1 VSGVAD
7 VTEDRSATMGSP
19 GGPTDTLEGT
29 GTGLAVGHAAPG
41 SKERSGA
48 ASVRRWWPGALSCG
62 IYVVLAMLEFGHFGS
77 LGSAH
82 MTGIG
87 SMDAIEQIWWLA
99 WTAFALPH
107 GHNVLLAQWQNF
119 PSGQNFGVNGSMLA
133 LGVVFSP
140 ITKLF
145 GPVVTWNVLM
155 RLAVA
160 ISASSM
166 CLVLRRFTAWWPA
179 AFVGGLLYG
188 FSAYT
193 TYWEGGG
200 GYLFLIFVPLPP
212 LVLLFLHEALARQ
225 KWRPLVTGTVLGLTC
240 VVQYF
245 ISTEVLASTVA
256 TSAIAVV
263 VLVLWNRHDLV
274 DRWRYAFTSMA
285 TGLGVA
291 AVLLVAP
298 VVFTLAGPQHI
309 NGVPSPPSKLALIR
323 GDLLSSILPTGQ
335 WLGPSHPSSGL
346 TFRYAGA
353 LYLGIPLLIALI
365 AFAIFLRR
373 RRAIL
378 FFGSMAL
385 ITFVL
390 SLGPRLY
397 VDGHETPIRLP
408 FLLLER
414 VPVLQGLL
422 SERLALY
429 TALFSAAMFAVGID
443 ELRLRLQSGSSL
455 SRLSPARMKQ
465 AAVVTAV
472 IISAA
477 VILPLVPARSVPTT
491 PTTSPTV
498 PSFFT
503 SKAVSAIAPGSVVL
517 AYPYPDAASTG
528 WISIFHPGQ
537 SILLDQAIADMRFKV
552 IGGYGWFPSPT
563 GHSGTTNPA
572 ILPPP
577 SVQALFDVAFTGRE
591 TPAQTALLS
600 KADLT
605 SDLRQFLRRFG
616 VQAVIVMDQGGR
628 QSLVINHLTSAIGPA
643 VSSGGVTVWPHV
655 QRRLASP
662 SS

>member
-1 VSGVAD
+1 
-7 VTEDRSATMGSP
+7 
-19 GGPTDTLEGT
+19 
-29 GTGLAVGHAAPG
+29 
-41 SKERSGA
+41 
-48 ASVRRWWPGALSCG
+48 
-62 IYVVLAMLEFGHFGS
+62 
-77 LGSAH
+77 

-87 SMDAIEQIWWLA
+87 SMDAIEQVWWLA

-107 GHNVLLAQWQNF
+107 GHNVLLAQWQNY

-133 LGVVFSP
+133 LGVIFSP

-166 CLVLRRFTAWWPA
+166 CLVLRRWTAWWPA

-212 LVLLFLHEALARQ
+212 LVLLFLHEILARQ
-225 KWRPLVTGTVLGLTC
+225 RWRPVVAGVLLGLTC

-245 ISTEVLASTVA
+245 ISTEVLASTV
-256 TSAIAVV
+256 TISAIAIV
-263 VLVLWNRHDLV
+263 VLILWNRHDLI
-274 DRWRYAFTSMA
+274 DRWRYAATA
-285 TGLGVA
+285 LVTGLGVA
-291 AVLLVAP
+291 AVLLAAP
-298 VVFTLAGPQHI
+298 VGFTLAGPQHI

-323 GDLLSSILPTGQ
+323 GDLLSSIVPTGQ
-335 WLGPSHPSSGL
+335 WLRPGHGASGA

-353 LYLGIPLLIALI
+353 LYLGVPLVIALV

-373 RRAIL
+373 RRVIL
-378 FFGSMAL
+378 FFGAMAL
-385 ITFVL
+385 IVFVL

-397 VDGHETPIRLP
+397 IDGHRTPIRLP
-408 FLLLER
+408 FTLLEHL
-414 VPVLQGLL
+414 PVLQGLL
-422 SERLALY
+422 SERLALD

-443 ELRLRLQSGSSL
+443 ELRLRLMNGASS
-455 SRLSPARMKQ
+455 SRLSPVRMRQ
-465 AAVVTAV
+465 GAVVAAV
-472 IISAA
+472 IISVA
-477 VILPLVPARSVPTT
+477 VIVPLIPARSVPTT

-503 SKAVSAIAPGSVVL
+503 STAVTAIPPGSVVL
-517 AYPYPDAASTG
+517 AYPYPDGDSTG

-537 SILLDQAIADMRFKV
+537 SILLDQAIAGMRFKV

-563 GHSGTTNPA
+563 GHSGTTDPA
-572 ILPPP
+572 VLPPQ
-577 SVQALFDVAFTGRE
+577 SVQTLFDVAFTGRE

-605 SDLRQFLRRFG
+605 SDLRQFLRRYG
-616 VQAVIVMDQGGR
+616 VQAVIVLDQGGR
-628 QSLVINHLTSAIGPA
+628 QSLVINHLTTALGPP
-643 VSSGGVTVWPHV
+643 VSSGGVTVWLHV
-655 QRRLASP
+655 QQRFAAR

>member
-1 VSGVAD
+1 MSGVAD
-7 VTEDRSATMGSP
+7 VTEDQSAIMSSP
-19 GGPTDTLEGT
+19 GDAAGPPGGT
-29 GTGLAVGHAAPG
+29 ETGPAVGHAERG
-41 SKERSGA
+41 SEERRGP

-62 IYVVLAMLEFGHFGS
+62 IYVVLALLEFGHFGS
-77 LGSAH
+77 LGSEH

-107 GHNVLLAQWQNF
+107 GHNVLLAQWQNY

-188 FSAYT
+188 FSAYA

-225 KWRPLVTGTVLGLTC
+225 RWRPVVTGALLGLTC

-256 TSAIAVV
+256 ISAIAIVV
-263 VLVLWNRHDLV
+263 IILWNRHDLI
-274 DRWRYAFTSMA
+274 DRWHYAFTAMV

-291 AVLLVAP
+291 GLFLVAP

-309 NGVPSPPSKLALIR
+309 NGAPSPPSKLALIR

-335 WLGPSHPSSGL
+335 WLGSSQPASGS

-353 LYLGIPLLIALI
+353 LYLGIPLLIALV

-378 FFGSMAL
+378 FFGAMAL

-408 FLLLER
+408 FILLEH

-429 TALFSAAMFAVGID
+429 TALFSAAMFALGID
-443 ELRLRLQSGSSL
+443 ELRLRLRSGTSL
-455 SRLSPARMKQ
+455 ATLSPVRMKQ
-465 AAVVTAV
+465 AASVTAV

-503 SKAVSAIAPGSVVL
+503 SKAISAIAPGSVVL

-577 SVQALFDVAFTGRE
+577 SVQALFDAAFTGRE

-628 QSLVINHLTSAIGPA
+628 ESLVINHLTSAIGPA
-643 VSSGGVTVWPHV
+643 ISSGGITVWIHV
-655 QRRLASP
+655 QQHLAVP
-662 SS
+662 